1 MKNKITNPY
10 IMANILIL
18 ILGVCAFVFINY
30 IKTSKEKEYF
40 NEKIS
45 NLNISYSSSIDKYRV
60 LTKYVLEQTIKN
72 DLTLSLF
79 ERGVNSKDDVR
90 RLYKGLLY
98 QNLEPVYENLK
109 KEGIVQLQFILEDNK
124 SYLRFHNPSKY
135 GDDLSEIRESVKI
148 VNKEKRSIS
157 GFETGRIVS
166 GFRNVFPL
174 NFNNEYLGSVEI
186 STSIKT
192 MISSI
197 TQQNKEREYLFLL
210 NKDMALSKLLDSQQ
224 HLYKT
229 SNISSEYLEEENNSS
244 LFHSPKKLST
254 TAESINKKISNNK
267 ELKEAMKKENAW
279 GMFANV
285 DNTIYDV
292 TFLPIYGVSK
302 KIEAYLI
309 EYKKSK
315 NIPIFINMEIYVY
328 LLVLLLV
335 GLLLSLVKI
344 INEKSKSI
352 DNQKEWFKSITDNL
366 GEGLYV
372 VNLNAEITY
381 INPIACEIL
390 GYDAKDVI
398 GKNAHTLFHSH
409 SFNDNIG
416 YEKCPIY
423 LSVRGKGFFSSRS
436 EYFITS
442 DGRKIPVLV
451 NSKLIKRDNNLSELV
466 TSFSDISIQTELEKE
481 STLLRKALEASINCV
496 VITNKD
502 GNVQWAN
509 KAFES
514 LTGFKKEEILG
525 KNPKEFISSHKQ
537 SHEFYEEMWKTIL
550 SKKAWKGELIN
561 KKKDGSF
568 YDEELI
574 ITPVLNEENEIV
586 NFIAIKQDITHK
598 KIVLQ
603 EKEEREKLL
612 YQQSKMAAMGEML
625 GNIAHQWR
633 QPLSLIS
640 TISTGIKLQKEM
652 NVLVEDDLIKNM
664 DAINH
669 SSQYLSETIED
680 FRAFFDPKKNKE
692 SKFLI
697 SDAINK
703 TLKLISSQ
711 FAAKEIE
718 IIQNVKDCNIIS
730 LENELIQ
737 VLVNIFNNSRDVL
750 IKLEDKR
757 RLIFINIDEKDN
769 DLIIEIKDNG
779 KGIDKNIIDRIFE
792 PYFTTKHKSKGTG
805 IGLYMSSEII
815 KKHLNGTIT
824 VKNETYDY
832 EGIEYTG
839 AKFIIKIAIN

>member
-1 MKNKITNPY
+1 
-10 IMANILIL
+10 
-18 ILGVCAFVFINY
+18 
-30 IKTSKEKEYF
+30 
-40 NEKIS
+40 
-45 NLNISYSSSIDKYRV
+45 
-60 LTKYVLEQTIKN
+60 
-72 DLTLSLF
+72 
-79 ERGVNSKDDVR
+79 
-90 RLYKGLLY
+90 
-98 QNLEPVYENLK
+98 
-109 KEGIVQLQFILEDNK
+109 
-124 SYLRFHNPSKY
+124 
-135 GDDLSEIRESVKI
+135 
-148 VNKEKRSIS
+148 
-157 GFETGRIVS
+157 
-166 GFRNVFPL
+166 
-174 NFNNEYLGSVEI
+174 
-186 STSIKT
+186 
-192 MISSI
+192 
-197 TQQNKEREYLFLL
+197 
-210 NKDMALSKLLDSQQ
+210 
-224 HLYKT
+224 
-229 SNISSEYLEEENNSS
+229 
-244 LFHSPKKLST
+244 
-254 TAESINKKISNNK
+254 
-267 ELKEAMKKENAW
+267 
-279 GMFANV
+279 
-285 DNTIYDV
+285 
-292 TFLPIYGVSK
+292 
-302 KIEAYLI
+302 
-309 EYKKSK
+309 
-315 NIPIFINMEIYVY
+315 
-328 LLVLLLV
+328 
-335 GLLLSLVKI
+335 
-344 INEKSKSI
+344 
-352 DNQKEWFKSITDNL
+352 
-366 GEGLYV
+366 
-372 VNLNAEITY
+372 
-381 INPIACEIL
+381 
-390 GYDAKDVI
+390 
-398 GKNAHTLFHSH
+398 
-409 SFNDNIG
+409 
-416 YEKCPIY
+416 
-423 LSVRGKGFFSSRS
+423 
-436 EYFITS
+436 
-442 DGRKIPVLV
+442 
-451 NSKLIKRDNNLSELV
+451 
-466 TSFSDISIQTELEKE
+466 
-481 STLLRKALEASINCV
+481 
-496 VITNKD
+496 
-502 GNVQWAN
+502 
-509 KAFES
+509 
-514 LTGFKKEEILG
+514 
-525 KNPKEFISSHKQ
+525 
-537 SHEFYEEMWKTIL
+537 MWKTIL

-640 TISTGIKLQKEM
+640 TVSTGIKLQKEM

-815 KKHLNGTIT
+815 KKHLNGTLT
-824 VKNETYDY
+824 VKNETYEY